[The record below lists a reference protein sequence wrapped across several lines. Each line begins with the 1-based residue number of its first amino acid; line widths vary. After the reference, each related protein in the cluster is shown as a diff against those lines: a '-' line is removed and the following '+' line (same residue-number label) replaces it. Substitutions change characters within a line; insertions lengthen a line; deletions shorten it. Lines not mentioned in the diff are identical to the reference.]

1 MLRHQSLFLASL
13 LVLGACAIKDSSL
26 GELPGSSG
34 DETETEITVSSSAS
48 VGGASA
54 STSDNDSDLGLSC
67 DLSFAPRAALIEYDN
82 AACST
87 GICVYPDNVG
97 ALFKQT
103 CDDDVDCGGPAGKV
117 WCDPQTQMCDIHPDN
132 IDKYSMCAE
141 TCEVDTD
148 CVGAPG
154 SECESGFLCAPIA
167 SLGSRCCEKTCIC
180 ADTLDVVS
188 AEELQQ
194 RCEEGSVEGCCFQD
208 PVPDACGG

>member
-1 MLRHQSLFLASL
+1 MLRRQSLFLASL

-26 GELPGSSG
+26 GDLPGSSG
-34 DETETEITVSSSAS
+34 DEGGTEITVSSSAS
-48 VGGASA
+48 VGATSA
-54 STSDNDSDLGLSC
+54 STDDGDLGLSC
-67 DLSFAPRAALIEYDN
+67 ELSFTPQAALIEFDN
-82 AACST
+82 PACST

-97 ALFKQT
+97 VPFEQP

-117 WCDPQTQMCDIHPDN
+117 WCDPQTQMCEIHPAH

-141 TCEVDTD
+141 TCEVNAD

-154 SECESGFLCAPIA
+154 SECESGFLCAPIV

-180 ADTLDVVS
+180 ADALDVIS
-188 AEELQQ
+188 AEELQE
-194 RCEEGSVEGCCFQD
+194 RCEEGTAQGCCDQD